1 VELIDGLI
9 MAGQTGEPVT
19 LPVDRARYDAVI
31 AELQSSSKAKAEVNA
46 QRVTD
51 PHYTT

>member
-1 VELIDGLI
+1 
-9 MAGQTGEPVT
+9 VT
-19 LPVDRARYDAVI
+19 LPVDRAKYDAVI
-31 AELQSSSKAKAEVNA
+31 SELQANSQAKAEVNA